1 MSGANR
7 LGDTAASRNEA
18 HDGHDDAAR
27 LARLK
32 VLGAGIF
39 SLLLVLGVARF
50 AYTPLLPL
58 MQQQAG
64 LGVAE
69 AGWLAA
75 INYAGYLAGAL
86 IASLISDLALKDRLY
101 RIGMLLAVASTV
113 VMGLSDDVVVWALS
127 RFVAGLSSAA
137 GMLLGTGLI
146 LNWLIRHNHR
156 SELGIHFAGIGLG
169 IAGCAVAVAA
179 MSQWL
184 DWREQWFAF
193 TAIACLL
200 LVPALRWL
208 PPPDSSAVTRSGQP
222 MVDRPPTPLFLRL
235 FLAAYFCCGIGY
247 VVSATFLVAIVD
259 RLPGLAG
266 HGTLAFVAV
275 GVGAAPACI
284 VWDLIA
290 RRTGDLNALI
300 LAGLLQVAGIV
311 LPLVVGGLAG
321 AFAGALLFGGTFIG
335 MVSLVLTMAGRYYP
349 TKPAKMMGKMTLS
362 YGAAQIMAPALT
374 GWLATITGTYAS
386 GLWLAAGAMVA
397 GTLLLF
403 ALKQVERRAAPSAP
417 GA

>member
-1 MSGANR
+1 M
-7 LGDTAASRNEA
+7 TAL
-18 HDGHDDAAR
+18 HDEQK
-27 LARLK
+27 ARLK
-32 VLGAGIF
+32 VLSAGIF
-39 SLLLVLGVARF
+39 SLILVLGVARF

-75 INYAGYLAGAL
+75 INYTGYLAGAL
-86 IASLISDLALKDRLY
+86 IASLISDLVLKDRLY
-101 RIGMLLAVASTV
+101 RIGMLLAIASTV
-113 VMGLSDDVVVWALS
+113 VMGLTTDVTVWALS

-146 LNWLIRHNHR
+146 LNWLIRHHHR

-169 IAGCAVAVAA
+169 IAGCAVAVAV
-179 MSQWL
+179 MSHWL

-200 LVPALRWL
+200 VVPALRWL
-208 PPPDSSAVTRSGQP
+208 PPPDTSAVTKSG
-222 MVDRPPTPLFLRL
+222 VKLEDRPPSPFFLRL

-247 VVSATFLVAIVD
+247 VVSATFIVAIVD

-266 HGTLAFVAV
+266 QGTLAFVAV
-275 GVGAAPACI
+275 GLGAAPACI
-284 VWDLIA
+284 VWDFIA
-290 RRTGDLNALI
+290 RRTGDLNALV
-300 LAGLLQVAGIV
+300 LAGVLQIVGIV
-311 LPLVVGGLAG
+311 LPLAVGGLAG
-321 AFAGALLFGGTFIG
+321 ALAGALLFGGTFIG

-349 TKPAKMMGKMTLS
+349 TKPAKMMGKMTLG
-362 YGAAQIMAPALT
+362 YGTAQILAPAIT

-386 GLWLAAGAMVA
+386 GLWLAAGAMAV
-397 GTLLLF
+397 GTFLLLV
-403 ALKQVERRAAPSAP
+403 LKRVEEHTLPGTPSTGAAQPS
-417 GA
+417 